1 MSVVVFIL
9 VAMLFG
15 VVYVGL
21 LFYVLHYDRRVA
33 FLAASFFLSALFS
46 HNTSTRK
53 KVHNYTT

>member
-33 FLAASFFLSALFS
+33 FLAASFFLSALFFQQ
-46 HNTSTRK
+46 HINK
-53 KVHNYTT
+53 KKGT